1 VLKAGLIVGSS
12 SFPKRQTGI
21 FTALELQ
28 FQPVLVCA
36 GRRPFLKGNDM
47 SFKLSRRSLDRL
59 EGIDDRLQ
67 AVVKMAITMT
77 KTDFGV
83 VQGMRTLEQ
92 QKELVDKGASQT
104 MKSKH
109 LEGKA
114 FDIMA
119 YINGRASWELSVYDD
134 LADAIKEAATQM
146 NVPICWGAAW
156 GTSDMPYPMD
166 IRKWEGTMEEAMNA
180 YIDLRRDQN
189 RRPFID
195 GPHFELID

>member
-1 VLKAGLIVGSS
+1 VGLS
-12 SFPKRQTGI
+12 SFLKLRTGI

-28 FQPVLVCA
+28 FQPVSVCA
-36 GRRPFLKGNDM
+36 GLQHSLRGSNM
-47 SFKLSRRSLDRL
+47 SEFKLSRRSLDRL
-59 EGIDDRLQ
+59 EGIDERLQ

-83 VQGMRTLEQ
+83 VQGMRTIEQ
-92 QKELVDKGASQT
+92 QKELVAKGASQT

-119 YINGRASWELSVYDD
+119 YINGRASWELSLYDD
-134 LADAIKEAATQM
+134 LADAIKEAATQLG
-146 NVPICWGAAW
+146 VPICWGAAW
-156 GTSDMPYPMD
+156 GTPEMPYPMD
-166 IRKWEGTMEEAMNA
+166 IRKWEGTMEDAMNA
-180 YIDLRRDQN
+180 YVDLRRSQG